1 MTDRVWPQVNTPYQT
16 KDVAGLSMSSTKVAP
31 TAADIFGTLAVSG
44 PVVAGTKIEV
54 ISQAGSEEDLFA
66 AFAGGKMEP
75 TTGAAT
81 PPSAAGASYCGG
93 VVQVR
98 KMPIKLTQKL
108 GQLQPFTAVFPKE
121 CTGELPSFGPT

>member
-44 PVVAGTKIEV
+44 PVVAGTNIEV

-75 TTGAAT
+75 TTGAHLCVAW
-81 PPSAAGASYCGG
+81 ALVA
-93 VVQVR
+93 R
-98 KMPIKLTQKL
+98 
-108 GQLQPFTAVFPKE
+108 AVLRHVF
-121 CTGELPSFGPT
+121 CTIDRTFQSIRIF

>member
-1 MTDRVWPQVNTPYQT
+1 VTDRVWPQVNTPYQT

-66 AFAGGKMEP
+66 AFAGGKMQP
-75 TTGAAT
+75 TTRAHL
-81 PPSAAGASYCGG
+81 YC
-93 VVQVR
+93 VAWA
-98 KMPIKLTQKL
+98 LCSL
-108 GQLQPFTAVFPKE
+108 GSITYQLHVDMIF
-121 CTGELPSFGPT
+121 LYY